1 MKSINRRGRPLVI
14 AAAGLCAG
22 IVNAQEVDLGLT
34 VGAYHTD
41 NIRRTS
47 VAEESQT
54 VGELGL
60 RLGWTRDSGRLNAN
74 VDANLAYREYFDDA
88 YDSDLQGGFN
98 GRVVYWF
105 LPERLSWE
113 FQDNYARALIDPRNV
128 DTPGN
133 QQNANYFTTGPDL
146 RLPLG
151 DRTNLLVGGRW
162 SDAYFED
169 TEAGNQRLT
178 GTLGIER
185 RMSERSTLSLNAT
198 AERVEFDDEAVSSD
212 YDRQS
217 GYLEYAMQGARTNL
231 SLRAGGTVLHDYGD
245 TTNGPLLNLTIERQ
259 VSARSTLTLNAG
271 TELTDSADAM
281 RREQQIG
288 GIELDGSNPI
298 VSTDQFQSDFVSLA
312 WALEGARTT
321 LDLAVDLRSEDYE
334 RDATFNRDAIGAT
347 ASLVRRLSARLSWR
361 LYGGWSKQDF
371 DRSDVDFD
379 EWNAGTGFDWLL
391 TETVGVTLT
400 GERFEGSGD
409 TAFGAGLRDYTENR
423 VTVRLTYTPR
433 RR

>member
-1 MKSINRRGRPLVI
+1 MNRIGKRGLPLVI
-14 AAAGLCAG
+14 AAAWMCTG
-22 IVNAQEVDLGLT
+22 IAMAQQVDLGLT
-34 VGAYHTD
+34 IGAFHTD
-41 NIRRTS
+41 NIRRESTD
-47 VAEESQT
+47 EESQT

-60 RLGWTRDSGRLNAN
+60 RLGWTRNAGRLNGN

-98 GRVVYWF
+98 GRLVYWF

-146 RLPLG
+146 RLAIG
-151 DRTNLLVGGRW
+151 DRTSVLIGGRW
-162 SDAYFED
+162 SDAYYED
-169 TEAGNQRLT
+169 TDAGNQRLS
-178 GTLGIER
+178 GSLGIER

-198 AERVEFDDEAVSSD
+198 AERVEYDDDTLASD
-212 YDRQS
+212 FDRQS
-217 GYLEYAMQGARTNL
+217 GYLEFANQGARTRL
-231 SLRAGGTVLHDYGD
+231 SVRAGGTVLHDFGD
-245 TTNGPLLNLTIERQ
+245 TTSGPLLNLTMERQ
-259 VSARSTLTLNAG
+259 LSARSTLTLNAG

-288 GIELDGSNPI
+288 GVDIEGDHPI
-298 VSTDQFQSDFVSLA
+298 ISAGQFQSDFVSLA

-334 RDATFNRDAIGAT
+334 GDATLNRDALGAT
-347 ASLVRRLSARLSWR
+347 AAWVRRLSARLSWR
-361 LYGGWSKQDF
+361 VFGGWTTQDF
-371 DRSDVDFD
+371 DRSDVKFD

-391 TETVGVTLT
+391 TETVGVTLL

-409 TAFGAGLRDYTENR
+409 TLGGANQRDYTENR

>member
-1 MKSINRRGRPLVI
+1 MKSINRRERPLVI
-14 AAAGLCAG
+14 AAVGLCAG

-74 VDANLAYREYFDDA
+74 VDADLAYREYFDDA

-98 GRVVYWF
+98 CRVVYWF

-113 FQDNYARALIDPRNV
+113 IQDNYARALIDPRNV

-198 AERVEFDDEAVSSD
+198 AERSS
-212 YDRQS
+212 
-217 GYLEYAMQGARTNL
+217 
-231 SLRAGGTVLHDYGD
+231 
-245 TTNGPLLNLTIERQ
+245 
-259 VSARSTLTLNAG
+259 ST
-271 TELTDSADAM
+271 M
-281 RREQQIG
+281 R
-288 GIELDGSNPI
+288 L
-298 VSTDQFQSDFVSLA
+298 
-312 WALEGARTT
+312 
-321 LDLAVDLRSEDYE
+321 
-334 RDATFNRDAIGAT
+334 
-347 ASLVRRLSARLSWR
+347 
-361 LYGGWSKQDF
+361 
-371 DRSDVDFD
+371 
-379 EWNAGTGFDWLL
+379 
-391 TETVGVTLT
+391 
-400 GERFEGSGD
+400 
-409 TAFGAGLRDYTENR
+409 
-423 VTVRLTYTPR
+423 
-433 RR
+433 